1 MVLEVMKHTLLLSR
15 HGVFAHLTDSELDRL
30 EFMLHQTE
38 RHAHMEGLIDLWR
51 KGDYLSLS
59 HGTELFFRTNMLL
72 MSMGR
77 SPIDAVSGQS
87 MLEAELE
94 Y

>member
-1 MVLEVMKHTLLLSR
+1 
-15 HGVFAHLTDSELDRL
+15 
-30 EFMLHQTE
+30 
-38 RHAHMEGLIDLWR
+38 
-51 KGDYLSLS
+51 LS